1 LETLIETEAK
11 RFMKTIFN
19 QSAGASTP
27 VKIAVLTGIFLLPLF
42 AQAALPTPDP
52 EPAPTIHLSA
62 GATDTQI
69 QSALDALPATGGE
82 VVLAPGRYEIGKPL
96 VLQRDHLALRGSG
109 GTTVLHLADN
119 ANCPV
124 VVMGEPLNNPTRIIR
139 HLKVAGFFIDGNRF
153 HQQRELWRES
163 GEGSEIRNNGITV
176 QAAEDCAVENV
187 AVAHCRSGGLVTTLG
202 VRRLTVNNF
211 ESFDNEFD
219 GLACYLTEDSIFSNL
234 NLHDNPGAGI
244 SLDLAFNHNV
254 VSNAW
259 LDGNDLGIFM
269 RASREN
275 QFLNVS
281 IRNSHHYGVF
291 MAHSEI
297 QTPTGWGPAPKTE
310 CVYNAFTNLMAMN
323 CGGAAFRVNNTTCT
337 NNIIIRPKFAG
348 NADGNISLA
357 QPNLVAVQ

>member
-1 LETLIETEAK
+1 
-11 RFMKTIFN
+11 MKTNFN
-19 QSAGASTP
+19 QSAGAGTP
-27 VKIAVLTGIFLLPLF
+27 EKIAVWFGFFLLPLF
-42 AQAALPTPDP
+42 TVTAAPVP
-52 EPAPTIHLSA
+52 ESELAATIHLSA
-62 GATDTQI
+62 GATAAQI
-69 QSALDALPATGGE
+69 QSALDALPAAGGA
-82 VVLAPGRYEIGKPL
+82 VVLAPGRYEIAKPI

-109 GTTVLHLADN
+109 GPTVLHLADN

-124 VVMGEPLNNPTRIIR
+124 IILGEPSNNPTRIIR
-139 HLKVAGFFIDGNRF
+139 HLTVTGFFIDGNRQ
-153 HQQRELWRES
+153 HQARELWREA

-176 QAAEDCAVENV
+176 QAAEDCTVENV
-187 AVAHCRSGGLVTTLG
+187 AAAHCRSGGLVTTLG
-202 VRRLTVNNF
+202 VRRLTVRNV

-219 GLACYLTEDSIFSNL
+219 GLACYLTEDSVFANL

-254 VSNAW
+254 ISNAW

-275 QFLNVS
+275 QFLNVA
-281 IRNSHHYGVF
+281 IRNSHHFGVF

-297 QTPTGWGPAPKTE
+297 QTATGWGPAPKTE

-323 CGGAAFRVNNTTCT
+323 CGSAAFRVNNTTCT

-348 NADGNISLA
+348 NADGNLSLA